1 MGDWI
6 PLEKRK
12 AIGLKGYFTRTLLLF
27 FVGIVVIFALAFIIL
42 FLCMEAGVIAPA
54 NAGEREARVEIDRQ
68 SESGMFTNDLEPT
81 LYDYIYFDKEGNVR
95 ASSLEGSTLSQEVS
109 RYTAE
114 NVTYGT
120 GVYVFYEDGS
130 RCLFTWRYV
139 ASFTNPTLQNVLPNA
154 ELIMLFLAVMAS
166 VLFFLLFVRSMGR
179 KLGNKLALV
188 ENASKQIAQQDLDT
202 PITTSVGINEFN
214 HALQSMDDMRS
225 ILKDTLIRQWESEQQ
240 RKQEIAALAHDIK
253 TPLTVING
261 NAELLLEDT
270 LEEKQAALVN
280 SIFSAGMRVQQYVG
294 ALQQVSII
302 DMDNEVMET
311 IDIVPMLG
319 ELNAI
324 LSPLAKD
331 KSISLEYVYSEN
343 LRPIMVYPSMLARAL
358 INIVE
363 NAIRF
368 TKAGGYITISA
379 CQNEQETLFSV
390 QDQGP
395 GFSKTAIHHAK
406 EMFWQQ
412 DTSRTGSRNYGI
424 GLSIAEKV
432 AQKHSGQLF
441 LENTPQGA
449 CVKIVVSSKQCRQ

>member
-1 MGDWI
+1 M
-6 PLEKRK
+6 EKRK

-54 NAGEREARVEIDRQ
+54 NAGETEAKVEIARQ
-68 SESGMFTNDLEPT
+68 SELGMFSNDLEPT
-81 LYDYIYFDKEGNVR
+81 LYDYIYFDKEGKVR
-95 ASSLEGSTLSQEVS
+95 ASSLEESALSRKIS
-109 RYTAE
+109 RYTPD

-130 RCLFTWRYV
+130 RCLFIWRYE
-139 ASFTNPTLQNVLPNA
+139 ASFTNPTLQNMLPGA
-154 ELIMLFLAVMAS
+154 ERMMLLLAGAAS
-166 VLFFLLFVRSMGR
+166 VLYFLLFVRGMGR

-188 ENASKQIAQQDLDT
+188 ETASEQIAQQNLDT
-202 PITTSVGINEFN
+202 PIATSAGIKEFN
-214 HALQSMDDMRS
+214 HALQSMDNMRS
-225 ILKDTLIRQWESEQQ
+225 TLKDALIKQWESEQQ

-253 TPLTVING
+253 TPLTIING
-261 NAELLLEDT
+261 NAELLLEDG
-270 LEEKQAALVN
+270 LAEEQAKLVN
-280 SIFSAGMRVQQYVG
+280 SIHSAGLRAQRYVS

-302 DMDNEVMET
+302 DIDNEEMEQM
-311 IDIVPMLG
+311 DVVSMLD

-331 KSISLEYVYSEN
+331 KSISLEYVHSEN
-343 LRPIMVYPSMLARAL
+343 LRQIMVYPSMLARAL

-368 TKAGGYITISA
+368 TETGGHITISI
-379 CQNEQETLFSV
+379 CQNERETLFSV

-395 GFSKTAIHHAK
+395 GFSKTAVHHAK
-406 EMFWQQ
+406 EMLWQQ
-412 DTSRTGSRNYGI
+412 DTSRTGNRNYGI

-432 AQKHSGQLF
+432 AQKHSGQLL
-441 LENTPQGA
+441 LENTSQGGY
-449 CVKIVVSSKQCRQ
+449 VKFII

>member
-1 MGDWI
+1 M
-6 PLEKRK
+6 
-12 AIGLKGYFTRTLLLF
+12 
-27 FVGIVVIFALAFIIL
+27 
-42 FLCMEAGVIAPA
+42 
-54 NAGEREARVEIDRQ
+54 
-68 SESGMFTNDLEPT
+68 
-81 LYDYIYFDKEGNVR
+81 
-95 ASSLEGSTLSQEVS
+95 
-109 RYTAE
+109 
-114 NVTYGT
+114 
-120 GVYVFYEDGS
+120 
-130 RCLFTWRYV
+130 
-139 ASFTNPTLQNVLPNA
+139 ASFTNPTLQNILPNA
-154 ELIMLFLAVMAS
+154 ELIMLFLAVAAS

-188 ENASKQIAQQDLDT
+188 ETASKQIAQQDLDA

-225 ILKDTLIRQWESEQQ
+225 ILKDALIKQWESEQQ

-302 DMDNEVMET
+302 DMDNEVMER
-311 IDIVPMLG
+311 IDIVLMLG
-319 ELNAI
+319 DLNAI

-343 LRPIMVYPSMLARAL
+343 LRPITVYPSMLARAL

-368 TKAGGYITISA
+368 TKTGGHITISA

-449 CVKIVVSSKQCRQ
+449 CVKFVVSSGGVGNS